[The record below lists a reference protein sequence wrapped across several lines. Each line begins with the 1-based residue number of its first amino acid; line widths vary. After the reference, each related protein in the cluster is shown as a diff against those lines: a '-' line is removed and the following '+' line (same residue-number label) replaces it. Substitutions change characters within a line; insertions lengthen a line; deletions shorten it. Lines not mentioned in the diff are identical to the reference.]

1 MSKAGKERRGQEPS
15 APESPGRQEARPRR
29 AGASW
34 ERRKLG
40 GPDGD
45 TRTGRQPC
53 PRAGGLHEGLE
64 AEGQI
69 LACR

>member
-1 MSKAGKERRGQEPS
+1 MERRGQEPS
-15 APESPGRQEARPRR
+15 TPESPGRQEERLRHA
-29 AGASW
+29 AASW
-34 ERRKLG
+34 ERGKLG

-45 TRTGRQPC
+45 TRTGRQPS

-69 LACR
+69 PACR